1 MSPELNSIATA
12 LDRLV
17 AVQQKG
23 SWDYIHAVT
32 LLLTLGVLTWYTI
45 ETYRLRKAGQGQTA
59 ETAKLLSEA
68 QRQNEVSVN
77 LLREAQRQNEVSVMP
92 IVAIGVESQADHDVG
107 RIVLLNV
114 GLGPA
119 FNLSIDHLDW
129 DSRRLQIEHASH
141 ILRPGQA
148 AELVFHVLERDT
160 GSLLNA
166 RTLSQWIIAQR
177 MPDPFDVI
185 VRCHSVH
192 SRSYVF
198 RFNFASQ
205 AGNLKIVYRG
215 AVST

>member
-1 MSPELNSIATA
+1 MNLELTSIARN

-17 AVQQKG
+17 AAQQKG
-23 SWDYIHAVT
+23 SWDYVHTIT
-32 LLLTLGVLTWYTI
+32 LLLTLGVLIWYTI

-68 QRQNEVSVN
+68 QHQNEVSVN

-92 IVAIGVESQADHDVG
+92 IVAIGVDSHGDHDVG

-119 FNLSIDHLDW
+119 FNLNIDRLDW
-129 DSRRLQIEHASH
+129 DSRKLQIEHDSS
-141 ILRPGQA
+141 ILRPGQS
-148 AELVFHVLERDT
+148 AELVFHVLERES

-166 RTLSQWIIAQR
+166 KTLSQWIIAQR

-185 VRCHSVH
+185 VRCQSV
-192 SRSYVF
+192 SSV
-198 RFNFASQ
+198 
-205 AGNLKIVYRG
+205 GI
-215 AVST
+215 